1 MKRNIFIVLAAMMVF
16 GLAIAVYALNT
27 NTAVET
33 SAAVSCC
40 CCSGDSCPMK
50 GKNAVATTTAAADK
64 HDNCSCCGDSCPM
77 MKDGK
82 MAADGDHS
90 CPMMK
95 AGAEHK
101 MDGKMEGMNHGD
113 KMAANGEH
121 SCPMMKDG
129 KAHDMKD
136 MKSMDPKTHEMH
148 KNMAASADGKSGC
161 TCACCAHGKEKK
173 DAPAV

>member
-27 NTAVET
+27 NTTVET

-40 CCSGDSCPMK
+40 C
-50 GKNAVATTTAAADK
+50 
-64 HDNCSCCGDSCPM
+64 CCGDSCPM

-101 MDGKMEGMNHGD
+101 RDGKMEGMKHGD